1 MAPQARHR
9 LGLAARGIAED
20 HETLVLRQFQ
30 RAVDGEGGRLAA
42 IERTEHGQ
50 PVRVRQFGHNDQD
63 SPLPQTVEVGGE
75 GSVRRPDDGLCAR
88 EGSAGALPGQRA
100 QRLCRMVGDETRA
113 DLGSSRKRLHG
124 PSDAP
129 AARNGD
135 SAPSQGLPQGV
146 QPKRTRTGRQRAL
159 GNESAQ
165 RLEGARRH
173 AALPALSGACERRG
187 RVPPEGRAQRIE
199 RRQVG
204 RDVFWQVEC
213 GEKRR
218 LSRQDVLQVV
228 ACDDVDPREDVGWP
242 MPGKWGGVEAEPQMC
257 TFHKQGI
264 WRPMGENLSGGAA
277 MRLRDVGEVRF
288 IEGLRQFAG
297 PDALGLLD
305 DCALLQPMGPKM
317 LVSTDAMVAGVHFD
331 PAFMSWRDIGFRAL
345 AGALSDL
352 AASGAY
358 GPSRYTVAA
367 WLPADFSLQ
376 DARELYLGMR
386 ECASSCGAEL
396 AGGDTVF
403 APTLFVSL
411 TVFAAAS
418 RPVTRSGASPG
429 DVVYCSGTLGLAAR
443 GLELARQGGTGR
455 AVDRF
460 LRPLPRLELGRAL
473 SLVGATACADVSDGL
488 YPELKAIAEASSV
501 GIEVDEG
508 ALPVVDDVPR
518 STALRYAYGGGED
531 YELVFTG
538 PGDLLERIA
547 RMGGDMPRC
556 TAIGRVQSRARGL
569 SVRRGGTVEPLAASG
584 YDHFGGG
591 GA

>member
-1 MAPQARHR
+1 MTPQARHR
-9 LGLAARGIAED
+9 LSLAARGIAED
-20 HETLVLRQFQ
+20 HESLVLRQFQ

-42 IERTEHGQ
+42 IERAEHGQ
-50 PVRVRQFGHNDQD
+50 PVRVRQFGHDDKD
-63 SPLPQTVEVGGE
+63 SRLPQTVEEGGQ
-75 GSVRRPDDGLCAR
+75 GPVRRPDHGLRAR
-88 EGSAGALPGQRA
+88 QDSAGALPGHRA
-100 QRLCRMVGDETRA
+100 QRLSRMVGDEARA
-113 DLGSSRKRLHG
+113 DLGASRQRLHG

-135 SAPSQGLPQGV
+135 GALSQGLPQGV
-146 QPKRTRTGRQRAL
+146 QPEWTRTGWQWSL
-159 GNESAQ
+159 GNEAAQ
-165 RLEGARRH
+165 RLEGPRRH
-173 AALPALSGACERRG
+173 AALPTLSGAGERPG

-204 RDVFWQVEC
+204 RDVSRQVER

-228 ACDDVDPREDVGWP
+228 ACDDVDPREDVGRP
-242 MPGKWGGVEAEPQMC
+242 MPGEWGGVEAEPQMC

-277 MRLRDVGEVRF
+277 MRLRDVGEGRF

-297 PDALGLLD
+297 SEGLGLLD

-352 AASGAY
+352 AASGAD
-358 GPSRYTVAA
+358 GPARYTVAA
-367 WLPADFSLQ
+367 GLPADFSLE
-376 DARELYLGMR
+376 DAQELYLGMR
-386 ECASSCGAEL
+386 ECASACGAEL

-403 APTLFVSL
+403 APTPFVSL
-411 TVFAAAS
+411 TVFAATS
-418 RPVTRSGASPG
+418 RPVTRSGACPG

-443 GLELARQGGTGR
+443 GLELARQGGTGP

-460 LRPLPRLELGRAL
+460 LRPLPRLELGRVL

-501 GIEVDEG
+501 GVEVDEG
-508 ALPVVDDVPR
+508 ALPLVGDVPR

-547 RMGGDMPRC
+547 RMGGDIPRC
-556 TAIGRVQSRARGL
+556 TAIGLVQGRASGL
-569 SVRRGGTVEPLAASG
+569 RVRRGKTVEPLAASG